1 MNGEI
6 NKVATIQVEKLSRR
20 FKELQAVDNLNFSV
34 DEGEIFGF
42 LGPNGAG
49 KTTTI
54 RMLTGQLS
62 PTTGQANVAGCD
74 VNSEYER
81 LKPLIGVVSEYQ
93 NLYARMTARENLMF
107 AAQLYNVDRRQVETM
122 LELVRIHDR
131 AKDPV
136 KNFSNGMKQR
146 LLIARALLH
155 NPKVLFLDEPTRGLD
170 PIAAREIRELIIK
183 LSHQGTTI
191 FLTTHY
197 MEEADQLCRRIA
209 FISQG
214 KIAAMDTPENLK
226 IAHGQ
231 KSVDTKLKDGTS
243 RKINMEQGETSK
255 QLAELISSGQVL
267 TLHSEEAT
275 LEEVFIKLTGKRLV
289 S

>member
-1 MNGEI
+1 
-6 NKVATIQVEKLSRR
+6 
-20 FKELQAVDNLNFSV
+20 
-34 DEGEIFGF
+34 
-42 LGPNGAG
+42 
-49 KTTTI
+49 
-54 RMLTGQLS
+54 
-62 PTTGQANVAGCD
+62 
-74 VNSEYER
+74 
-81 LKPLIGVVSEYQ
+81 
-93 NLYARMTARENLMF
+93 
-107 AAQLYNVDRRQVETM
+107 M
-122 LELVRIHDR
+122 LELVRLRDR

-136 KNFSNGMKQR
+136 KNYSNGMKQR

-155 NPKVLFLDEPTRGLD
+155 NPKVFFLDEPTRGLD
-170 PIAAREIRELIIK
+170 PIAAREIRELIIE

-191 FLTTHY
+191 FLSTHY

-231 KSVDTKLKDGTS
+231 QSVDAKLKDGTS
-243 RKINMEQGETSK
+243 RKFNMKQGETSK

-267 TLHSEEAT
+267 TLHSAEAT